1 MDSSTELHLSG
12 SWNSL
17 CPISHQWDDLYW
29 YQFKCEQ
36 GDSDSYSRMGDRENE
51 IVEGSILMM
60 EGQIKIWPLF
70 IVRSAGRTH
79 LEVKVLYG
87 P

>member
-1 MDSSTELHLSG
+1 MDSSTELYLSRG
-12 SWNSL
+12 RNSL
-17 CPISHQWDDLYW
+17 RSISHQWHDLYW
-29 YQFKCEQ
+29 HQFECKQ
-36 GDSDSYSRMGDRENE
+36 SDSDPNPWMGCSENE

-60 EGQIKIWPLF
+60 EGQIKICPLF
-70 IVRSAGRTH
+70 IVRPAGRTH